1 MGRTVPAGTSRDK
14 ASPPFIP
21 QMSHIA
27 EVLTVPV
34 RAGFF
39 ADDQAAIR
47 AGAPQ
52 EGFDYLGQPVT
63 PGFTRIRQPGEA
75 LSVILALDDGY
86 AALGDCA
93 TVQYSGACGRDAF
106 LGVEEAAQVVHQ
118 EVAPLLLGR
127 RVWGFRDLAGEVDE
141 LTVAG
146 ERLHSAIRYGVSQAI
161 LDAAAWSQRL
171 TMAEVVRNEYRTGCP
186 LEPVPLFAQSGDD
199 RRSNLDKMILKEVE
213 VLPHGLINSVETKL
227 GRRGELLA
235 EYVAWVRR
243 RILELRRRP
252 GYAPTL
258 HFDTYGTIGL
268 AFGGDIGSVAGYL
281 ARLNDLAAPFALRIE
296 HPLDAGSRDAQVAR
310 LAELRSVLAAR
321 GVGVQIVADEWCNTL
336 EDVREFVAAGAADV
350 IHVKC
355 PDLGSVHNAAAAL
368 LSVREAGLGAYC
380 GGTCNETERSAQVCA
395 HLAMACGAS
404 QVLAKPGMGVDEGLM
419 IVGNEMARV
428 AALARYRQRQ
438 QGGPEPAAAGA
449 AQ

>member
-1 MGRTVPAGTSRDK
+1 MSR
-14 ASPPFIP
+14 
-21 QMSHIA
+21 IA
-27 EVLTVPV
+27 EVLGVPV

-47 AGAPQ
+47 AGAVQ
-52 EGFDYLGQPVT
+52 DGFDYLGEPLT
-63 PGFTRIRQPGEA
+63 AGFARIRQPGEA
-75 LSVILALDDGY
+75 LSVILVLDDGY
-86 AALGDCA
+86 TALGDCA
-93 TVQYSGACGRDAF
+93 TVQYAGACGRDAF
-106 LGVEEAAQVVHQ
+106 LGAGEAARVVHE
-118 EVAPLLLGR
+118 EVAPLLVGR
-127 RVWGFRDLAGEVDE
+127 EIRAFHGLAAEVDD

-161 LDAAAWSQRL
+161 LDAAAWSRRL
-171 TMAEVVRNEYRTGCP
+171 TMAEVVRDEYRTGCP

-199 RRSNLDKMILKEVE
+199 RRANVDKMILKEVE
-213 VLPHGLINSVETKL
+213 VLPHGLINSVEAKL

-235 EYVAWVRR
+235 DYVAWVRR

-252 GYAPTL
+252 DYAPTL

-268 AFGGDIGSVAGYL
+268 ALGGEVGSVADYL
-281 ARLNDLAAPFALRIE
+281 ARLGELAAPFALRIE
-296 HPLDAGSRDAQVAR
+296 HPLDAGSRPAQVAQM
-310 LAELRSVLAAR
+310 AELRSALADR
-321 GVGVQIVADEWCNTL
+321 GTGVQIVADEWCNTL
-336 EDVREFVAAGAADV
+336 EDVREFVAAGAADI

-355 PDLGSVHNAAAAL
+355 PDLGSVHNTAAAL
-368 LSVREAGLGAYC
+368 LHVREAGLGAYC

-428 AALARYRQRQ
+428 AALARHRRNQQR
-438 QGGPEPAAAGA
+438 GAEPAARGA
-449 AQ
+449 AP